1 MISRDEAYT
10 EYLLAQYVYFS
21 RKRVMRAI
29 KMIANSDM
37 KEEEKTR
44 LIRSLLWK
52 VGIKELPLEV
62 KKIMV
67 ESILDRI

>member
-44 LIRSLLWK
+44 LIRSLLWN
-52 VGIKELPLEV
+52 
-62 KKIMV
+62 
-67 ESILDRI
+67 RI